1 MPAFVSEY
9 AASMSLLSAGPWIA
23 ALHQGTSLRD
33 HIFHTSRPDSTPP
46 GEAKKRRIITLT
58 KDQLKSTAPGTI
70 GTAVWLLAFTLANPA
85 QNARPDFTGLWRL
98 ARTTLGPVIDSVIEI
113 KQSESTVALRAAV
126 PGSSSNYWEV
136 YSTDGRVL
144 TTKVGRQLSERSG
157 HWDGSQLVVQV
168 TGAGNAP
175 WRRSTEQ
182 RILSVS
188 KDGSRMRMSIHNL
201 ADKRSVR
208 DYATEWERVK
218 Q

>member
-1 MPAFVSEY
+1 MF
-9 AASMSLLSAGPWIA
+9 
-23 ALHQGTSLRD
+23 QTC
-33 HIFHTSRPDSTPP
+33 RPDSTPP
-46 GEAKKRRIITLT
+46 LEAKRRRIVTLT
-58 KDQLKSTAPGTI
+58 KDQLKSTARGTI

-98 ARTTLGPVIDSVIEI
+98 VRTTLGPVTHGVIEI
-113 KQSESTVALRAAV
+113 KQSESSIALRPGV
-126 PGSSSNYWEV
+126 PGSSLNYWEV

-144 TTKVGRQLSERSG
+144 TTKVGRQLSERTG
-157 HWDGSQLVVQV
+157 HWDGSQLVLQV

-201 ADKRSVR
+201 ADERSVH
-208 DYATEWERVK
+208 DYATEWERMK

>member
-1 MPAFVSEY
+1 MAVSNP
-9 AASMSLLSAGPWIA
+9 LV
-23 ALHQGTSLRD
+23 
-33 HIFHTSRPDSTPP
+33 
-46 GEAKKRRIITLT
+46 EAKRRSIVTLT
-58 KDQLKSTAPGTI
+58 KDQLKSTARGTI
-70 GTAVWLLAFTLANPA
+70 GTAVWLLLAFTLANAA

-98 ARTTLGPVIDSVIEI
+98 VRTTLGPVTHSVIEI
-113 KQSESTVALRAAV
+113 KQSESTVALRAVV
-126 PGSSSNYWEV
+126 PGSSLNYWDEV

-188 KDGSRMRMSIHNL
+188 KDGSRLRMSIHNL